1 MKIFLLF
8 FFIVLQ
14 RFCFAEEK
22 IITGRIIDNKTKLPV
37 AYVNIGIAFK
47 GSGTISSEQGLF
59 KLKLNSNINSTDTIY
74 FSHIGYETSKYLV
87 HDMKDTLNTIQLVS
101 NAVELNEIAITPQ
114 KKRNKVF
121 GRNSRGL
128 GLMHYNFYTAY
139 EKEVD
144 DRLSKE
150 IGIVIKPKGD
160 CILEDLN
167 IYISSNEFS
176 SLKFRLNFYKI
187 EDGKPTALVIFK
199 EIVFEISNQYK
210 GWFNVDLTPYNI
222 YLNKDMGEVAATIQW
237 VQSKKAFESSKYL
250 GISTSVSPT
259 ETSFF
264 REKSMDVWKIEKQS
278 LSIYFNSSCT
288 PD

>member
-1 MKIFLLF
+1 MKKFLVLFFLLAYNISF
-8 FFIVLQ
+8 S
-14 RFCFAEEK
+14 EEK
-22 IITGRIIDNKTKLPV
+22 VIVGRVIDLSSGHPISF
-37 AYVNIGIAFK
+37 VNIGIALK
-47 GSGTISSEQGLF
+47 GAGTISSEQGLF
-59 KLKLNSNINSTDTIY
+59 KLKLNSSINSTDTIY
-74 FSHIGYETSKYLV
+74 FSHVGYTTCKYLV
-87 HDMKDTLNTIQLVS
+87 NEMKDTLNTIQLVS
-101 NAVELNEIAITPQ
+101 NAVQLNEIVITPQ

-160 CILEDLN
+160 CILEDFN

-187 EDGKPTALVIFK
+187 EDGKPTAIIISK
-199 EIVFEISNQYK
+199 EIIFEIRNQYK
-210 GWFNVDLTPYNI
+210 GWFNVDLTPYHI

-237 VQSKKAFESSKYL
+237 IQSKKAFESSKYF

-259 ETSFF
+259 EASFF
-264 REKSMDVWKIEKQS
+264 REKSMDVWKKEKQA
-278 LSIYFNSSCT
+278 LSFYFNSLCSFK
-288 PD
+288 